1 MSESPW
7 TKNKIRANLIA
18 IFILV
23 ILAIIMI
30 IIKIWLMLVLYC
42 VFWILFIT
50 VGRYV
55 SCRHCDFL
63 GKPCPSWGMGII
75 GAKFF
80 QRSEKKNIFE
90 RGGLWKMLLFD
101 ISFLA
106 LANLMPIYLYIYL
119 LFIQG
124 LTIIDWGLLIFYSLM
139 VVITLAIHQT
149 TGCNKCP
156 TEPCPLSRS
165 RKKKK

>member
-7 TKNKIRANLIA
+7 TKKDIRANLMV

-30 IIKIWLMLVLYC
+30 IIKSWIMLVFYW
-42 VFWILFIT
+42 VFWLLYIT

-80 QRSEKKNIFE
+80 KRSEKKNFLE
-90 RGGLWKMLLFD
+90 GGGLWKMMLFD

-106 LANLMPIYLYIYL
+106 LSNLMPIYLYLYL
-119 LFIQG
+119 LFVEG
-124 LTIIDWGLLIFYSLM
+124 LTIIDWGLLILYSIM
-139 VVITLAIHQT
+139 VIITLGLHQK

-156 TEPCPLSRS
+156 TDACPLSGL
-165 RKKKK
+165 RKKK